1 MSWGSVGSKSAPA
14 AAVRPELRI
23 HPEAAEE
30 YEAARAWYETE
41 SPKLGME
48 FEAEL
53 GQIIERILES
63 PGAGSPAPGGFR
75 RRRVLRFPYTLVYRL
90 IGNELWL
97 MAFAHQ
103 SRKPHYWRERRSP

>member
-1 MSWGSVGSKSAPA
+1 MSKPLGRLRWSVGGERSNAAMSLGSVGSKSAPA

-53 GQIIERILES
+53 GQIIERIL
-63 PGAGSPAPGGFR
+63 AGVPS
-75 RRRVLRFPYTLVYRL
+75 
-90 IGNELWL
+90 
-97 MAFAHQ
+97 
-103 SRKPHYWRERRSP
+103 SR